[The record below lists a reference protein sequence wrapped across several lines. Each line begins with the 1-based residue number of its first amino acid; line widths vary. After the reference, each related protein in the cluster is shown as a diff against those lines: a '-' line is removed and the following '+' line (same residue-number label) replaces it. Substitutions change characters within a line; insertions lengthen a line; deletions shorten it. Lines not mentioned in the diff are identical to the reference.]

1 MTSRPEPDPRWSV
14 AATLSRAGWRMVTS
28 VDGFLSRSGPAF
40 RRLTVVNSAATAGDL
55 LVAVAL
61 AGTLF
66 FTVPSAEARGNVLL
80 YLLIT
85 LAPFAVLA
93 PALSALL
100 ARRPT
105 AYRHGLVTSSGLR
118 GVCSVLLAWQLRTLW
133 LYPLAFLLLVLSRLF
148 AISRASLLPA
158 ALPGPAPLVAA
169 NARLAQVAMV
179 AGGVAVPVG
188 GAGLRLAG
196 PEAVLGLAAIVY
208 GATAVAAN
216 DLPPPPRDPGP
227 RGVSAGSVRHRSRL
241 PRAVRLAQLATA
253 GVRLLNGFLL
263 LLLAFALRR
272 ADAGL
277 LDFGALLGAAGG
289 GYLVAAL
296 VSPWLERRL
305 REEPTVVVG
314 LAVEAGAAFVAA
326 QAFGL
331 VAAGALAAAAGLAW
345 GLARFAFDGL
355 LQAAVPP
362 TARGAAFTRSE
373 TLFALAWVLGAV
385 VPVAVP
391 VPARL
396 GLTSAGVA
404 ALAAQVVYVTGLL
417 VPRRQ
422 EPSLPAGHHDAADR
436 QVTPS

>member
-1 MTSRPEPDPRWSV
+1 MTTRPEPDPPRSV
-14 AATLSRAGWRMVTS
+14 AATLGRAGSRVVTS
-28 VDGFLSRSGPAF
+28 VDEFLSRSGPAF

-66 FTVPSAEARGNVLL
+66 FAVPSAEARGNVLL
-80 YLLIT
+80 YLLVT
-85 LAPFAVLA
+85 LAPFAILA

-100 ARRPT
+100 ARHPT
-105 AYRHGLVTSSGLR
+105 AYRHGLVISSGLR
-118 GVCSVLLAWQLRTLW
+118 GVCSVLLAWQVGTLW

-158 ALPGPAPLVAA
+158 ALPGPVPLVAA

-179 AGGVAVPVG
+179 AGGLAVPVG
-188 GAGLRLAG
+188 GAALRLAG
-196 PEAVLGLAAIVY
+196 TEAVLGLAAVVY
-208 GATAVAAN
+208 GAAAVAAN
-216 DLPPPPRDPGP
+216 DLPPAPREPVPLGASVDG
-227 RGVSAGSVRHRSRL
+227 VRHRLRL

-272 ADAGL
+272 IDAGL
-277 LDFGALLGAAGG
+277 LDFGALLAAAGG

-296 VSPWLERRL
+296 VSPWLERHL
-305 REEPTVVVG
+305 AEEPTVVVG
-314 LAVEAGAAFVAA
+314 LAVEAAAAFVAA

-355 LQAAVPP
+355 LQAAVQP
-362 TARGAAFTRSE
+362 TARGVAFTRSE

-404 ALAAQVVYVTGLL
+404 ALAAEVVYVTGLL
-417 VPRRQ
+417 VPRRDHTAQ
-422 EPSLPAGHHDAADR
+422 ADHHDAADR
-436 QVTPS
+436 HRTRP